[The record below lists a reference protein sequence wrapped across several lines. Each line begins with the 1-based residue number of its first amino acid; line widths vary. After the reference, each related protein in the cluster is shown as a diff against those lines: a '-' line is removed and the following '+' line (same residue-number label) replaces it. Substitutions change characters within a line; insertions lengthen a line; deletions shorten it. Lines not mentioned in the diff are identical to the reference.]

1 MEDVWYQFLQRSLSP
16 FCGVF
21 LSKPIWRELRWEE
34 HFILTCPMHSPA
46 CLPFVKW
53 TNCTAGAERRII
65 GQNMERQLIECFQQ
79 LLLAQSSLILF
90 RNNLLHIILHLVVLR
105 RRVSIF
111 NSAANN
117 FIFLQLL
124 CRYSSEMHAAQEKWF
139 IQHLLAEALGSTF
152 SLRSLTLLSVWY
164 GKPSWEKKP
173 GKRWH
178 CPLFF
183 RGGLPYISSFLSR
196 NKKKARNGKFRRT
209 FAQSIFLVFHK
220 NMCIWYKV
228 PQFALQC
235 WPFLLFGWM
244 NPIFTCLLVSSAFSC
259 LESQWMSQD
268 GGIW

>member
-1 MEDVWYQFLQRSLSP
+1 MPSSVVVESSKIHSFSSIDCSANFRSSYSQLRLVADGLNLIWFWENRRRVYSAIWMEGVWYQFLLWSLSP

-90 RNNLLHIILHLVVLR
+90 RNNLLHIISHLVVLW

-124 CRYSSEMHAAQEKWF
+124 CRHSSEMHAAQEKWF
-139 IQHLLAEALGSTF
+139 IQNLLGEALGSTF
-152 SLRSLTLLSVWY
+152 PSDLL
-164 GKPSWEKKP
+164 
-173 GKRWH
+173 H
-178 CPLFF
+178 FF
-183 RGGLPYISSFLSR
+183 
-196 NKKKARNGKFRRT
+196 
-209 FAQSIFLVFHK
+209 
-220 NMCIWYKV
+220 
-228 PQFALQC
+228 QFASHLHFFLEQKILQ
-235 WPFLLFGWM
+235 
-244 NPIFTCLLVSSAFSC
+244 S
-259 LESQWMSQD
+259 
-268 GGIW
+268 